1 MTPWEF
7 INVSIERAERT
18 LVLLQEEAAQ
28 LAQLP
33 NDDEI
38 AALGSR
44 NTELQE
50 VWTKHLALLRTFR
63 AKRQ

>member
-7 INVSIERAERT
+7 INVSIKRAECT

-33 NDDEI
+33 SDDDI
-38 AALGSR
+38 AALWSR
-44 NTELQE
+44 NTEMQAM
-50 VWTKHLALLRTFR
+50 WTKHLALLRTLR